1 MDEIQSILDYTRKH
15 RLYLTTVLPYII
27 VRRKEEAERVASEIM
42 EGLESDDPDR
52 VGESARAIRH
62 WVHLASKGFVE
73 GPRREIV
80 DSLVFRVAFRRPA
93 GIQKCIEQLSYLVVD
108 EPEGIG
114 ENQLKLLVSAL
125 PAWQDATSLT
135 GDEGGQSGFAEG
147 DRPELR
153 VRIGELASAL
163 GRQFSSEAEPPAISD
178 MRKSYATDNLPEVRR
193 AFDRWN

>member
-93 GIQKCIEQLSYLVVD
+93 GVQKCIEQLSYLVVD
-108 EPEGIG
+108 EPESIG

-125 PAWQDATSLT
+125 PAWQDATLLT
-135 GDEGGQSGFAEG
+135 GDEGGQAVS
-147 DRPELR
+147 RR
-153 VRIGELASAL
+153 VIA
-163 GRQFSSEAEPPAISD
+163 P
-178 MRKSYATDNLPEVRR
+178 SYAFVSVSSPRRWVGGSQVRQSR
-193 AFDRWN
+193 GRSLS